1 MKFRITGLAAL
12 TRRQQFGIF
21 LLVGIIS
28 MLQLALFRLGSPE
41 LPRLTVAEKQWL
53 AMQKLVDSMSRQNQT
68 QRTIRKFNPNFL
80 DDARGY
86 RWGMS
91 VAEIDRLLAFRQ
103 TGKFV
108 NSADEFQQVTQVPD
122 SVLAKMAPYFSFPD
136 WVNKRKGSKPTY
148 DQHRMRAGK
157 VEKPAVI
164 TDINTATQEEL
175 MAVYGIGPG
184 YSKRILAMREQLG
197 GFVSMQQMQ
206 DVYGLPADVVEALNK
221 KFGILS
227 APAVRKV
234 RINDASL
241 SELAKF
247 PYFRYALARE
257 IVAYRSMNGGV
268 KSAADLEKIKNFP
281 TDRIDIISLYLEL

>member
-1 MKFRITGLAAL
+1 MKFRITGFAAL

-41 LPRLTVAEKQWL
+41 PPRLTAAETQWL
-53 AMQKLVDSMSRQNQT
+53 AMQKLVDSMSRQQ
-68 QRTIRKFNPNFL
+68 QARRTARKFNPNFL

-91 VAEIDRLLAFRQ
+91 VAQIDRLLAFRQ

-108 NSADEFQQVTQVPD
+108 NSADEFQRVTQVPD
-122 SVLAKMAPYFSFPD
+122 SVLARMAPYFSFPE
-136 WVNKRKGSKPTY
+136 WVNKRKGGTLTR
-148 DQHRMRAGK
+148 DQDWMRVRK

-206 DVYGLPADVVEALNK
+206 DVYGLPANVVEALNK
-221 KFGILS
+221 KFAILS
-227 APAVRKV
+227 TPALRKI
-234 RINDASL
+234 RINEASL
-241 SELAKF
+241 SELARF

-268 KSAADLEKIKNFP
+268 KSAGDLEKIKNFP